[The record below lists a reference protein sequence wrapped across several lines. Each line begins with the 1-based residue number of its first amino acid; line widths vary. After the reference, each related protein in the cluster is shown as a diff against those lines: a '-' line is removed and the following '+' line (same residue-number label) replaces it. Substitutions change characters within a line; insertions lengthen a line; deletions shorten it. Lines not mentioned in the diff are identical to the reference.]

1 MMLSCKNSSS
11 STKDVRL
18 NFVTNDSITPYT
30 ISIKKYSYINKYIRD
45 ILKELN
51 ISKNQGLLSIERDE
65 NINCYYKGIGVGTEF
80 YEDDIKSAESF
91 IIDNVNL
98 FDLQKMVHHY
108 LIIYNLGL

>member
-1 MMLSCKNSSS
+1 MK
-11 STKDVRL
+11 
-18 NFVTNDSITPYT
+18 
-30 ISIKKYSYINKYIRD
+30 
-45 ILKELN
+45 
-51 ISKNQGLLSIERDE
+51 
-65 NINCYYKGIGVGTEF
+65 GVGTEF